1 MPADATDDA
10 FLTCSFYDSDRDSN
24 LTFSH
29 MTRYP
34 LGSLK
39 ILRWLANSI
48 VHMIR
53 QEDQG
58 HPEFISVRLASMT
71 ALQIH
76 AVRLLGKGIHESE
89 SGDLDRAIRQSTY

>member
-58 HPEFISVRLASMT
+58 HPEFISERRTCHFTIQLIKVGDRCP
-71 ALQIH
+71 
-76 AVRLLGKGIHESE
+76 LGLNDSFTNTRSSP
-89 SGDLDRAIRQSTY
+89 SG